1 MRCVGVCGV
10 VCGCVGVVC
19 GGVWG
24 WWLGVCGVGG
34 LGVGGGLG
42 WVRCGVFAV
51 ISFDCF
57 RWMCVTQMVLTHWGR
72 ATHIC
77 VGKPTI
83 IDSNNGLSPGRCLAI
98 IWTNAWILSIRLLGT
113 KVSEILIGNQT
124 FSFKK
129 MHLNKSSAKW
139 RPVRLGLNVSLKQD
153 CSPGIR

>member
-10 VCGCVGVVC
+10 VCGCVGVGVVC
-19 GGVWG
+19 GGVWW

-42 WVRCGVFAV
+42 WVGGGVFAV
-51 ISFDCF
+51 ISFDSY
-57 RWMCVTQMVLTHWGR
+57 RWMCVTQMVLTQWGR

-83 IDSNNGLSPGRCLAI
+83 IDSNNGLSPGRRLAI
-98 IWTNAWILSIRLLGT
+98 IWTNAGILSIRPLGT

-124 FSFKK
+124 FSLKK
-129 MHLNKSSAKW
+129 MHLNMSYAKW
-139 RPVRLGLNVSLKQD
+139 RPVRLGLNVFNPKTGL
-153 CSPGIR
+153 